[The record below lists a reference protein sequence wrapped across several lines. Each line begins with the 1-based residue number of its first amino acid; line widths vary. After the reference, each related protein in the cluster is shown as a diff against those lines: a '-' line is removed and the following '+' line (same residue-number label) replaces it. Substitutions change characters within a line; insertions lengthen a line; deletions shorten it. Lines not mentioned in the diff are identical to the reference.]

1 MLLEC
6 RDELK
11 FTPRAL
17 ILLIGTQLVE
27 MKELDNFLCKVPLLQ
42 IAIPCLHVNVNMLTL
57 YTSSGSK
64 YCM

>member
-1 MLLEC
+1 MCGSVYFSTMYRHVTRMLLEC

-27 MKELDNFLCKVPLLQ
+27 MKELDNCARYIENIL
-42 IAIPCLHVNVNMLTL
+42 M
-57 YTSSGSK
+57 
-64 YCM
+64 

>member
-1 MLLEC
+1 MYIDNYCVIVYRHVTRMLLEC

-27 MKELDNFLCKVPLLQ
+27 MKELDNFLCKV
-42 IAIPCLHVNVNMLTL
+42 
-57 YTSSGSK
+57 
-64 YCM
+64 